1 MLTLLLTQVALAQT
15 APQQPELN
23 AQNYRPPV
31 DSEMTMWTN
40 DASLKSDGTF
50 GARLWGQYVGRPLV
64 YRWSDETLEPEALV
78 SDLLQLDAIGS
89 VTWYRV
95 RLGVDVPL
103 YLFADGT
110 QVVTGTGLGD
120 MAVDLKATLMDT
132 DDQVL
137 GLALGGRLL
146 LPTATVDAP
155 LGQSGLGGEVE
166 LIADKRIGDLLLA
179 ANLGTRFAPEVVLE
193 NVVLNDQLYWRGGA
207 GYAVTDGFGLSL
219 DLAGQTQYGEPLSNA
234 AASPIEGLVGGWGR
248 LGDFVLRAGVGTGL
262 TSGVGSPAFRGL
274 LAFAYEP
281 PTNKDTD
288 LDGIVDKQDQ
298 CVTDPEDK
306 DGWRDEDGCP
316 DPSTMVMFR
325 FVDDDGYAVEGVGST
340 VSGPG
345 IEPMVKDGA
354 YEAALH
360 PGAYSVVAE
369 ANGYEPVNMEAV
381 VPAQTTA
388 EVKVQ
393 MKALP
398 GTLVIKTN
406 DPSGKAVAAQWTIGN
421 DFVDSP
427 QGVSEQQIKPGK
439 YVLRVQAADY
449 KIVRQP
455 IELAPGERKELQ
467 FTLEPSKIVITK
479 EKIELREEVFF
490 DTGKATIKPE
500 SFAMLT
506 EVAGVLK
513 DNPDITKISVEGHT
527 DSRGSNLSNQKL
539 SEARAAAVRQFLIDQ
554 GLQPERLVSQGYGE
568 SKPLIQGN
576 NEAAWA
582 RNRRVDIL
590 ILERKA
596 E

>member
-1 MLTLLLTQVALAQT
+1 MLIILLTQVALAQT
-15 APQQPELN
+15 APDQPAMN
-23 AQNYRPPV
+23 AQNYRPPI

-40 DASLKSDGTF
+40 DASLKADGTF
-50 GARLWGQYVGRPLV
+50 GARLWGQYVRMPLV
-64 YRWSDETLEPEALV
+64 YRWADETLQDEALV

-89 VTWYRV
+89 ITFYRV
-95 RLGVDVPL
+95 RLGLDVPL

-110 QVVTGTGLGD
+110 QVVSGTGLGD

-132 DDQVL
+132 DDQPL

-166 LIADKRIGDLLLA
+166 LVADKRIGDLLLA

-234 AASPIEGLVGGWGR
+234 AASPIEGMAGGWGR

-262 TSGVGSPAFRGL
+262 TAGIGSPAFRGIL
-274 LAFAYEP
+274 SFAYEP
-281 PTNKDTD
+281 PVNKDTD
-288 LDGIVDKQDQ
+288 LDGIVDRDDQ

-306 DGWRDEDGCP
+306 DGWQDEDGCP
-316 DPSTMVMFR
+316 DPSTRVMFR
-325 FVDDDGYAVEGVGST
+325 FVDEDGYAIEGVGST
-340 VSGPG
+340 VTGPG
-345 IEPMVKDGA
+345 IEPIVKDGA
-354 YEAALH
+354 YEAGLH
-360 PGAYSVVAE
+360 AGTYSVTAE
-369 ANGYEPVNMEAV
+369 AQGYEAITMDAV

-388 EVKVQ
+388 EVVVK

-406 DPSGKAVAAQWTIGN
+406 DPAGNAVAAQWTIGQ
-421 DFVDSP
+421 DFIDSP
-427 QGVSEQQIKPGK
+427 RGLSEQQVKPGK
-439 YVLRVQAADY
+439 YILRVQAADY
-449 KIVRQP
+449 KIIREP

-506 EVAGVLK
+506 EVAEVLK
-513 DNPDITKISVEGHT
+513 DNPDVTKVSVEGHT
-527 DSRGSNLSNQKL
+527 DSRGSDLANQKL
-539 SEARAAAVRQFLIDQ
+539 SEARAASVRQFLIDK
-554 GLQPERLVSQGYGE
+554 GVEPARLVSQGFGE
-568 SKPLIQGN
+568 SRPLVKGN